1 MRGQKVYATFI
12 ENSFML
18 YEPSWI
24 FVTVDEFHN
33 TSKEEWFR
41 LQAPSSKSRAATT
54 GKAPKAWALP
64 WFWVSI
70 RSFKEKPVKNIWGRI
85 GPCLA
90 QIRRV
95 GHEQCMAGG
104 ESKLFYK
111 KMFDLNSICIAACYN
126 TYSLT
131 LSNQIRF
138 VAFNVPQLTQVSFL
152 QINQTLQNG
161 FWISVMLRWHRA
173 SVTWKNQSWL
183 FHSSIICVA
192 KIEIISVA
200 QN

>member
-64 WFWVSI
+64 RFWVSI
-70 RSFKEKPVKNIWGRI
+70 RSFKEQPVKKIWGRI
-85 GPCLA
+85 LGLA
-90 QIRRV
+90 WLKFAVSAMKNARLEVNQ
-95 GHEQCMAGG
+95 M
-104 ESKLFYK
+104 LFYY

-173 SVTWKNQSWL
+173 ETLGETYVLSFS
-183 FHSSIICVA
+183 
-192 KIEIISVA
+192 
-200 QN
+200 